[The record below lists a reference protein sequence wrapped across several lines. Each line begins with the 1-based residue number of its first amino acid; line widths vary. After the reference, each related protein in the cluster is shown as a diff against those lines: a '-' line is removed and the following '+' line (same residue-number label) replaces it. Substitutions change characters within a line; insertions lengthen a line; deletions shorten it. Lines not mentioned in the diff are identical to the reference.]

1 MKAIELLK
9 TRDNY
14 AEGEFSE
21 LVIWSVPEPLL
32 ASKHKFKY
40 RLAYVVNAVCVVR
53 FDNEAGKGDHM
64 HFGQTESEYIFSGPD
79 KLLTDFQSEVKRWKD
94 ENSNS

>member
-9 TRDNY
+9 TRDTY

-40 RLAYVVNAVCVVR
+40 RLAYVVNGVCVVR
-53 FDNEAGKGDHM
+53 FDNEAGKGDHK
-64 HFGQTESEYIFSGPD
+64 HFG
-79 KLLTDFQSEVKRWKD
+79 
-94 ENSNS
+94 